1 MILTYDFDGND
12 FEYEPDESEIESYI
26 EEQPIEVI
34 TAIAEETFSKM
45 SEQERSEVITEILNS
60 GDVNLLTKHQEGT
73 NVKYSINWQK
83 AYDEDK
89 DWVLQFVDADNFTD
103 ELHDYFYRAASDAYD
118 NAEAERNDPYGYRGV
133 SERDFY

>member
-45 SEQERSEVITEILNS
+45 SEQSRSEVITEILNS
-60 GDVNLLTKHQEGT
+60 GNVNLLTKHQEGT
-73 NVKYSINWQK
+73 NTSYSINWQK
-83 AYDEDK
+83 AYEEDK
-89 DWVLQFVDADNFTD
+89 DWVLQFVDVDNFKD

-118 NAEAERNDPYGYRGV
+118 NAEAERKDPYGYRGV